1 MDSLITDLSDDDI
14 ETVWPQ
20 RVQAQNGDDDA
31 TDEGGQPD
39 GDADG
44 TDADDDASDADDD
57 ASDADQ
63 DGTDA

>member
-20 RVQAQNGDDDA
+20 RAQTQPDDDDA

-39 GDADG
+39 DDADG

-57 ASDADQ
+57 ASDADA